1 MIKEYLE
8 RQFANY
14 HAITSGYVT
23 PEMFGAKGD
32 GVTDDT
38 QAFTRAFANSKNVK
52 CMSNKKYYFAN
63 TVDVSQR
70 GEGTLDINGATLLN
84 FHIKIGIKD
93 VYKALVSYPA
103 KAFTIKNGRLGE
115 WNIRPQNWQTPII
128 ISGAKLYLEE
138 LYLGNMPYL
147 VALTNSYLDGMVFK
161 NLLLSTN
168 KDLWSDTTTF
178 ELDAINILK
187 QDGTFA
193 KINQSDV
200 TNIPTAQQGFAGDS
214 WNVEGVNE
222 FAING
227 HGEYAFCHFFRNTA
241 LMINKCIQSHFVVG
255 KYSQATFMACHFEK
269 AESNPEIYNLENAT
283 TQNAL
288 MNEKVVA
295 FINCYFYDSYK
306 LESNSKNV
314 EYYNCYIRGTS
325 SSLTRDIPLADVFNG
340 VDYYDMKCKLHNCV
354 LGGSITID
362 TDTLVSYKR
371 LPKRTR
377 SYRNGT
383 ENEQNMASKIAST
396 ETLKSGNNIYPEVGT
411 YHYTGYIFASGT
423 NIAHEKH
430 EWDRTLSSLS
440 AGADSNASIYGLNGG
455 WRFEIYRTLP
465 SGTIQRARF
474 YADPFDRDGNTT
486 VYFRF
491 KDLGTYLNML
501 SGYGSGNE
509 INIPLPWINVASI
522 PTYTVNDKLYEKN
535 GVLVTT
541 DNSLIQGVGKT
552 SQYVQ
557 VADAFTTSYPN

>member
-8 RQFANY
+8 RQFKNY

-38 QAFTRAFANSKNVK
+38 EAFTRAFANSKNVK
-52 CMSNKKYYFAN
+52 CLPNKRYYFAS
-63 TVDVSQR
+63 TVDCSQR

-84 FHIKIGIKD
+84 FHIKIAITD

-103 KAFTIKNGRLGE
+103 KAFRIKNGRLGE
-115 WNIRPQNWQTPII
+115 WNTRPQNWQVPII
-128 ISGAKLYLEE
+128 ISGTKLYLEE

-161 NLLLSTN
+161 NLLLSIN
-168 KDLWSDTTTF
+168 KDLWNDTTAF
-178 ELDAINILK
+178 ELDAVNILK
-187 QDGTFA
+187 QDGIFA

-200 TNIPTAQQGFAGDS
+200 STIPTSQQGFADDS
-214 WNVEGVNE
+214 WNIEGVNE

-269 AESNPEIYNLENAT
+269 AESNPEIYNLEDT
-283 TQNAL
+283 STQNTL

-306 LESNSKNV
+306 LETNSKGV

-325 SSLTRDIPLADVFNG
+325 SSPTRDIPLADVFNG

-354 LGGSITID
+354 LGGSIVIDID
-362 TDTLVSYKR
+362 TLLSYKR

-383 ENEQNMASKIAST
+383 ENEQSMASKIALT
-396 ETLKSGNNIYPEVGT
+396 ETLGSGNNIYPEIGT
-411 YHYTGYIFASGT
+411 YHYTGYIFATGS
-423 NIAHEKH
+423 NIAHEKY
-430 EWDRTLSSLS
+430 EWDREISSS
-440 AGADSNASIYGLNGG
+440 SVGVDSNGNINGLNGG
-455 WRFEIYRTLP
+455 WRFEVYRTLP
-465 SGTIQRARF
+465 SGIIQRARF
-474 YADPFDRDGNTT
+474 YADPFDRDSNTT
-486 VYFRF
+486 VYFRL

-501 SGYGSGNE
+501 SGYGLGNE
-509 INIPLPWINVASI
+509 INIPLPWIEVESL
-522 PTYTVNDKLYEKN
+522 PTYTINNKVYEKN

-541 DNSLIQGVGKT
+541 DNSLIQGIGKT

-557 VADAFTTSYPN
+557 VADSFTSNLA